1 MEMIDVPDLHLMI
14 KNGSDAQVCGCADGL
29 MGCVP
34 GRLCCTYTGGDV
46 HCWWKECGV
55 IRGCVDGSEA
65 VPLRFVA
72 VLICRG
78 CLGNDV
84 LSY

>member
-1 MEMIDVPDLHLMI
+1 MCL
-14 KNGSDAQVCGCADGL
+14 GS
-29 MGCVP
+29 CVA
-34 GRLCCTYTGGDV
+34 LILVGDV
-46 HCWWKECGV
+46 HWWCKECGV
-55 IRGCVDGSEA
+55 IGGCVDGSEA

-84 LSY
+84 LMS